1 MWVGKEI
8 YFLPVFLV
16 CFLFFLVVSP
26 RLDQIA
32 RKMMGVGWVGKP
44 NICTGPP
51 ILTFIPIFPSV
62 ASLTI
67 HSRWFL
73 GNHPTPLVGFGVSP
87 PTFPPK

>member
-1 MWVGKEI
+1 MGERS
-8 YFLPVFLV
+8 YFL
-16 CFLFFLVVSP
+16 LFFFSQMVSP

-44 NICTGPP
+44 EICTRPP
-51 ILTFIPIFPSV
+51 ILTLALFFPSIT
-62 ASLTI
+62 SLTNY
-67 HSRWFL
+67 SRWFL